1 MKLSDPIYFLMR
13 VGIIIASIVILAYIS
28 KTKVIQD
35 SKSKVKDSIKE
46 KMPIN
51 IPDEQKNKIKANK
64 EYLKSML
71 QFYDLLVQCNITAVL
86 TIIIFFGG
94 MLIRYLTKTKVT
106 VKFILRLLI
115 LGLLIS
121 FITIANGIN
130 YLLNTE
136 SEDNKKFNTLEESLI
151 KLSESSDKYKK
162 LLQMLHV
169 ARTTS
174 YISFG
179 LMTIILITQ
188 IYK

>member
-1 MKLSDPIYFLMR
+1 MKSSDPIYFLMR
-13 VGIIIASIVILAYIS
+13 VGIIVVSVVILVYLFN
-28 KTKVIQD
+28 TEVIKN
-35 SKSKVKDSIKE
+35 SKSKVKDSIKF
-46 KMPIN
+46 
-51 IPDEQKNKIKANK
+51 DFNKIN
-64 EYLKSML
+64 L
-71 QFYDLLVQCNITAVL
+71 QDIDLSLEGFYDAVLLIFYDLFIQCNITAVL

-94 MLIRYLTKTKVT
+94 MLIRYLTKTKIT
-106 VKFILRLLI
+106 VKFILKLLI

-130 YLLNTE
+130 YLLNIE
-136 SEDNKKFNTLEESLI
+136 IGANNNFNTLEEFLI
-151 KLSESSDKYKK
+151 ELSESSDKSKK

>member
-1 MKLSDPIYFLMR
+1 MKSSDPIYFLMR
-13 VGIIIASIVILAYIS
+13 IGIIVASVVILVYLFN
-28 KTKVIQD
+28 TEVIKN
-35 SKSKVKDSIKE
+35 SKSKIKDSI
-46 KMPIN
+46 IDDSN
-51 IPDEQKNKIKANK
+51 DDRAYYQN
-64 EYLKSML
+64 LL
-71 QFYDLLVQCNITAVL
+71 VFYDLFVQCNITAVL

-94 MLIRYLTKTKVT
+94 MLIRYLTKTKIT
-106 VKFILRLLI
+106 VKFILKLLI

-130 YLLNTE
+130 YILNRETANL
-136 SEDNKKFNTLEESLI
+136 NKKFDTLEESLI

-162 LLQMLHV
+162 LLRMLHV
-169 ARTTS
+169 ARITS

>member
-1 MKLSDPIYFLMR
+1 MKSSDPIYFLMR
-13 VGIIIASIVILAYIS
+13 IGIIVASVVILVYLFN
-28 KTKVIQD
+28 TEVIKN
-35 SKSKVKDSIKE
+35 SKSKVKDSIKF
-46 KMPIN
+46 
-51 IPDEQKNKIKANK
+51 DFNKIN
-64 EYLKSML
+64 L
-71 QFYDLLVQCNITAVL
+71 QNIDSNLEGFYDAVLLIFYDLFIQCNITAVL

-94 MLIRYLTKTKVT
+94 MLIRYLTKTKIT
-106 VKFILRLLI
+106 IKFILKLLI

-130 YLLNTE
+130 YLLNIE
-136 SEDNKKFNTLEESLI
+136 IGANNNFNTLEESLI

-162 LLQMLHV
+162 LLRMLNI
-169 ARTTS
+169 ARITS

>member
-1 MKLSDPIYFLMR
+1 
-13 VGIIIASIVILAYIS
+13 
-28 KTKVIQD
+28 
-35 SKSKVKDSIKE
+35 
-46 KMPIN
+46 
-51 IPDEQKNKIKANK
+51 
-64 EYLKSML
+64 
-71 QFYDLLVQCNITAVL
+71 
-86 TIIIFFGG
+86 

>member
-1 MKLSDPIYFLMR
+1 MKSSDPIYFLMR
-13 VGIIIASIVILAYIS
+13 IGIIVASVVILVYLFN
-28 KTKVIQD
+28 TEVIKN
-35 SKSKVKDSIKE
+35 SKSKVKDSI
-46 KMPIN
+46 IDDSN
-51 IPDEQKNKIKANK
+51 DDK
-64 EYLKSML
+64 EYYSTLL
-71 QFYDLLVQCNITAVL
+71 TFYDLLVQCNITAVL

-130 YLLNTE
+130 YLLNIE
-136 SEDNKKFNTLEESLI
+136 SEDNKKFNTVEESLI
-151 KLSESSDKYKK
+151 KSSEISDKLKK

-169 ARTTS
+169 ARITS

-179 LMTIILITQ
+179 LMTITLITQ

>member
-1 MKLSDPIYFLMR
+1 MKSSDPIYFLIR
-13 VGIIIASIVILAYIS
+13 IGIIVASVVILVYLFN
-28 KTKVIQD
+28 TEVIKN
-35 SKSKVKDSIKE
+35 SKSKIKDSI
-46 KMPIN
+46 IDN
-51 IPDEQKNKIKANK
+51 SNGDDDSNGYDDIAYYKN
-64 EYLKSML
+64 LL
-71 QFYDLLVQCNITAVL
+71 VFYDLFVQCNITAVL

-94 MLIRYLTKTKVT
+94 MLIRYLTKNKIT
-106 VKFILRLLI
+106 VKFILKLLI

-130 YLLNTE
+130 YILNNE
-136 SEDNKKFNTLEESLI
+136 SVNNNKFYTFEESLI

-162 LLQMLHV
+162 LLRMLNI
-169 ARTTS
+169 ARITS